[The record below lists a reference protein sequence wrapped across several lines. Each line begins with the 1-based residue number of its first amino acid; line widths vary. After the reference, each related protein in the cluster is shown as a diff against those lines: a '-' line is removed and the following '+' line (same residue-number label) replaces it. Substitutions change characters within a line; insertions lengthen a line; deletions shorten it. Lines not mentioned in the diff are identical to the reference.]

1 MLKRLVVVLAMSFIA
16 SNGFR
21 VICADESKGVET
33 FPAPHENAHAHNDY
47 LHERPLLDALNHGFA
62 SIEADVF
69 PVEGQL
75 LVAHTFLE
83 LSKQKT
89 LESLYLKPLRE
100 IVVRN
105 GGSIYANSG
114 GNGNGAR
121 RPLILLVDIKTKG
134 VEAFAIL
141 ESLLKSYDDIVSS
154 SLDGEFREKAVTVI
168 VSGDRARAEIEK
180 SNPRYAAIDGRLGDL
195 ESATPANL
203 IPLISDNWGNHFKYR
218 GQGKMPPAEREKLA
232 GIVRK
237 CHTQGRRLRFWATPE
252 SPELWTELQNAGV
265 DLIGTD
271 NLAAL
276 QTHLEK

>member
-1 MLKRLVVVLAMSFIA
+1 MSFIA

-33 FPAPHENAHAHNDY
+33 FPAPHENAHSHNDY

-168 VSGDRARAEIEK
+168 VSGDRPRAEIEK